1 MNRNIKL
8 VIFDL
13 DGTLVDAYKAVA
25 DSLNYTLAQ
34 VGCAP
39 VDDEKIKRTVGWG
52 DRHLVGT
59 FVDQGNLDRALS
71 IFRQHHARALK
82 AGTSFLPGARQLLD
96 KLKAKGYV
104 LAVASNRPTRFT
116 HIILKHLKI
125 QTAFDHVL
133 CGDKVENPKP
143 AADILEQILVKFALT
158 PDEALYVGDMTI
170 DVETGHEAGV
180 KTVVVVTGSSTKEE
194 IARLKPFKII
204 DHVLEAAE
212 IVEELNH
219 CGEYPGGNVF
229 R

>member
-25 DSLNYTLAQ
+25 DSLNYSLTQ
-34 VGCAP
+34 VGCTP

-59 FVDQGNLDRALS
+59 FVEENRLDQALS

-96 KLKAKGYV
+96 ELKAKGYA

-125 QTAFDHVL
+125 QAAFDHVL

-143 AADILEQILVKFALT
+143 AADILEQTLAKFTLT
-158 PDEALYVGDMTI
+158 PQEALYVGDMTI
-170 DVETGHEAGV
+170 DVETGHKAGV
-180 KTVVVVTGSSTKEE
+180 RTVVVMTGSSTREE
-194 IARLKPFKII
+194 IACLKPFKVI
-204 DHVLEAAE
+204 DHVLETAA
-212 IVEELNH
+212 ILEELN
-219 CGEYPGGNVF
+219 
-229 R
+229 